1 MNITQKVI
9 IVLGII
15 ALIVAVF
22 VAPATHTETIEAGEA
37 TAIRVG
43 VIVAVTAG
51 LALVFG
57 SKKD

>member
-22 VAPATHTETIEAGEA
+22 IAPATYTEIIETDDEA
-37 TAIRVG
+37 VG

>member
-1 MNITQKVI
+1 MNTTQKVI

-22 VAPATHTETIEAGEA
+22 VAPATYTETIETDEA
-37 TAIRVG
+37 VG